1 MFDIG
6 FTELLLIGVI
16 ALVVLGPE
24 RLPHAVRTASRWLAK
39 IRSMFNQVKD
49 QIEKE
54 LDADEIRQ
62 QIHNESIM
70 QQLDKGKNDAD
81 ASLDDIRASLKS
93 MEFDLHSSTEVSSD
107 KSVADQQVATKKSVS
122 DRIDS
127 QTATNTADTAKP
139 AAKDKP

>member
-6 FTELLLIGVI
+6 FTELLMIGVI

-24 RLPHAVRTASRWLAK
+24 RLPHAVRTTSRWLGK

-93 MEFDLHSSTEVSSD
+93 MEFDLHSSTEASSD
-107 KSVADQQVATKKSVS
+107 TAADEQAVTKKSTAE
-122 DRIDS
+122 RIDN
-127 QTATNTADTAKP
+127 QATADDNLTAKP
-139 AAKDKP
+139 ATKDNP

>member
-107 KSVADQQVATKKSVS
+107 KSVADQQVATKKSLS

>member
-1 MFDIG
+1 VFDIG

-107 KSVADQQVATKKSVS
+107 KSVADQQVATKKSLS

>member
-1 MFDIG
+1 
-6 FTELLLIGVI
+6 
-16 ALVVLGPE
+16 
-24 RLPHAVRTASRWLAK
+24 
-39 IRSMFNQVKD
+39 MFNQVKD

-70 QQLDKGKNDAD
+70 QQLDKSKNDAD

-93 MEFDLHSSTEVSSD
+93 MEFDLHSSTKVSSD
-107 KSVADQQVATKKSVS
+107 KSVADQQGATKKSVS

>member
-1 MFDIG
+1 VFDIG

-70 QQLDKGKNDAD
+70 QQLDKSKNDAD